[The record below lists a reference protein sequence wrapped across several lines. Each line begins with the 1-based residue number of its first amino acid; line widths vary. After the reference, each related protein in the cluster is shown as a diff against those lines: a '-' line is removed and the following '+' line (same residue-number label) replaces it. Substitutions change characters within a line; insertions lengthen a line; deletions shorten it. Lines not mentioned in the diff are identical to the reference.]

1 VIFGVCERTFPAFAS
16 DPCVG
21 IYGSSFVYWLSVWVL
36 LSVLLCMGG
45 CVCLSRS
52 SIEGEGKALTDCG
65 VYVVWGFELPFTPF
79 HYPLAYALYRL
90 YKRLSLPGLIVGS
103 MFPDLEVIAIMLLF
117 GTQVPDRLILHS
129 LLGVATVGTMLSVLL
144 VVFVYPP
151 LISGFFKIDEEK
163 VRGKCRLAFGLVI
176 SCFLGNLSHV
186 LLDVI
191 NHPYNPIFWPF
202 LQPSTTPSP
211 ICSLLG
217 GMETASLILHTSL
230 LIAFVAISISQ
241 RQNFLERLLV
251 GE

>member
-1 VIFGVCERTFPAFAS
+1 M
-16 DPCVG
+16 
-21 IYGSSFVYWLSVWVL
+21 W
-36 LSVLLCMGG
+36 
-45 CVCLSRS
+45 
-52 SIEGEGKALTDCG
+52 
-65 VYVVWGFELPFTPF
+65 VYVVWDFELPFTPF
-79 HYPLAYALYRL
+79 HYPVAYALYKL

-103 MFPDLEVIAIMLLF
+103 MFPDFEVVAIMLLF
-117 GTQVPDRLILHS
+117 GTQVPDRLVFHS
-129 LLGVATVGTMLSVLL
+129 FLGVATVGTMLSVVL

-163 VRGKCRLAFGLVI
+163 VRGKCRLSFGLVV

-191 NHPYNPIFWPF
+191 NHSYNPIFWPF

-217 GMETASLILHTSL
+217 GMENASLILHTPL
-230 LIAFVAISISQ
+230 LIAFVAIFISQ